1 MWNLLVSSTL
11 LISVFG
17 VGCGT
22 GDGRPKVYP
31 VQGKVSVK
39 GQPADGAKVTFFPTS
54 PEASSGAIKVPPSSG
69 TVDAS
74 GVFQLETFKPGDG
87 APAGDYKVTV
97 VWLEPPPANAQGIFN
112 QKDRLQGRYTDPKTS
127 QLQAKV
133 ENGGGEIPPF
143 DLK

>member
-1 MWNLLVSSTL
+1 MRNFLACSALLVGL
-11 LISVFG
+11 CC
-17 VGCGT
+17 VGCGKD
-22 GDGRPKVYP
+22 DGRPKTYR

-39 GQPADGAKVTFFPTS
+39 GQAADGAKVTFFPTS
-54 PEASSGAIKVPPSSG
+54 AEASNGATKVPPPSG
-69 TVDAS
+69 TVDAG
-74 GVFQLETFKPGDG
+74 GVFHLETFKPGDG

-127 QLQAKV
+127 PLQAKV